1 MEAHAAQHP
10 ASTGAPRAGIR
21 LPGVG
26 AGLGRGTV
34 VLYLSL
40 IVLLPLAALV
50 DQSLERRPQ
59 HLLDPGHP
67 PQARRLAGADGGLPR

>member
-1 MEAHAAQHP
+1 MEAHAATRTAAAHP
-10 ASTGAPRAGIR
+10 GQAVR

-40 IVLLPLAALV
+40 IVLLPLAALSSASRSAAASATSGTRSPRRWRS
-50 DQSLERRPQ
+50 QSLEADRRS
-59 HLLDPGHP
+59 
-67 PQARRLAGADGGLPR
+67 AR